1 MDKTERML
9 GRLKTLIKVE
19 KEREL
24 TEEENSEVIQL
35 TMLLALEGFTKG
47 MLLDALEEAGESI
60 GELQAEDM
68 YFAKVK
74 IGARIPEKREEDA
87 GYDIYACFDEDFI
100 IIPPHTTKM
109 IPTGIASA
117 MHPTKYI
124 QLEERGSTGSK
135 GIKRSAG
142 VIDSGYRGEWFVA
155 LTNTNSKDLI
165 ISKIPEAALYGQLYL
180 DQDGEVTGITAPW
193 IFYPYKKAICQAI
206 VHEVPVMNVQEVSL
220 DDLQNIKSDRGAG
233 KLGSSEK

>member
-9 GRLKTLIKVE
+9 NRLKTLIRVE

-24 TEEENSEVIQL
+24 TEEEHSEVIQL

-47 MLLDALEEAGESI
+47 MLLDALEEEGESI
-60 GELQAEDM
+60 GELQADDL

-74 IGARIPEKREEDA
+74 TGARIPEKREEDA

-117 MHPTKYI
+117 MHPTKCI

-165 ISKIPEAALYGQLYL
+165 VSKIPEAALYGK
-180 DQDGEVTGITAPW
+180 VTGITAPW
-193 IFYPYKKAICQAI
+193 IFYPYNKAICQAI

-220 DDLQNIKSDRGAG
+220 DDLQNIKSDRGVG